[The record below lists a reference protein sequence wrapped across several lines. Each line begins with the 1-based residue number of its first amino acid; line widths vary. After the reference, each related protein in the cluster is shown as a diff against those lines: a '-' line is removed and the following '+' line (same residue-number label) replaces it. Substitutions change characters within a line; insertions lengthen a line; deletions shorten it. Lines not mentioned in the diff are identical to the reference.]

1 MMKKI
6 YFPFLIALITISIS
20 ANAQNNLY
28 KALPD
33 SFFSVMSKQGNDAA
47 IDYIFKTNKYLR
59 LKLANNIKIKNELNN
74 VVKLLGK
81 YYGAELIKIDE
92 LSKSYVKLY
101 YLARYDR
108 QPLLFIFTMYKPND
122 EWRIQQLQF
131 SEKVAEMLNDNQTT
145 KLKKEY

>member
-6 YFPFLIALITISIS
+6 YFPFLIVLITISIS
-20 ANAQNNLY
+20 ANAQNNSY

-33 SFFSVMSKQGNDAA
+33 SFFTVVSQQGNDAA

-74 VVKLLGK
+74 IVKLLGE
-81 YYGAELIKIDE
+81 YYGAELVKTDE

-122 EWRIQQLQF
+122 KWRIQQLQF
-131 SEKVAEMLNDNQTT
+131 SEKIAEMLNNNQTT
-145 KLKKEY
+145 KQKKE